1 MVRVEVGIMSGFP
14 DQLIVLLSAL
24 LWCALTLEARVTSHK
39 IRFENIEVAD
49 GLRIDMDCVI
59 EDAESGLTRFPLWFA
74 FNRPVFLTEDSI
86 ATALSTLCGKAYSE
100 VHMDLAPSAR
110 TIDYLRTFTGSTVT
124 TKGTKEHPVA
134 PRAGQAL
141 SFSGGFDSMAALAL
155 MPDDT
160 NLVSMDFGGRF
171 SRERTF
177 FEQFDTTIVSSNLLE
192 TELRKNSWS
201 FMGSGAILTSAHTR
215 AEYHTFGSILEAGV
229 DNLNMDPVAS
239 RNETFPAFA
248 EAGYTNAPYVAG
260 LTEIGTL
267 IVMAHYKRDQIS
279 DSLISLASPGEE
291 KLYRKKVLA
300 DVVSARFGT
309 NLDIPEVQKPSK
321 PHFTFGQNFALDFLA
336 FYVAKHAGEDIVNE
350 LVSDVPAEL
359 VRLASGLDLTFFER
373 ANPSLYL
380 NFPTPLLAGVTGRL
394 ADAGMRFY
402 VEQDWRDLS
411 RVRQFLEPYYPIIKS
426 SHSFDGI

>member
-1 MVRVEVGIMSGFP
+1 MFRCALLVEVHVGSRSISF
-14 DQLIVLLSAL
+14 
-24 LWCALTLEARVTSHK
+24 K
-39 IRFENIEVAD
+39 NIEVAD

-59 EDAESGLTRFPLWFA
+59 EDTGGDPTEFPLWFE
-74 FNRPVFLTEDSI
+74 FNHAVFLTDDVV
-86 ATALSTLCGKAYSE
+86 ATALSTLCGKAYGS
-100 VHMDLAPSAR
+100 VHMDLSPSAR
-110 TIDYLRTFTGSTVT
+110 TIDYLRSFTDATVT
-124 TKGTKEHPVA
+124 TRGTKEHPVV

-177 FEQFDTTIVSSNLLE
+177 FERFDTTIVSTNLLE
-192 TELRKNSWS
+192 TELRRNSWS

-215 AEYHTFGSILEAGV
+215 AKYHAFGSILEAGA
-229 DNLNMDPVAS
+229 DNLNFAPVAS

-267 IVMAHYKRDQIS
+267 IVMAHYKKDQIS

-350 LVSDVPAEL
+350 LVADVPAEL

-402 VEQDWRDLS
+402 VEQDWHDLS
-411 RVRQFLEPYYPIIKS
+411 LVRQLLAPYYPVIKPS
-426 SHSFDGI
+426 PALAGI